1 MDKGGKAERGPGS
14 KAGKGHWRE
23 GGKQGSRD
31 REAMATHEWHFNIMK
46 PLSRSERHARR
57 TDGRRAL
64 RSIAGTYPAQRGA
77 GKGAVGDHRRA
88 NTTPPHEWQGKSA
101 DTKLGECEKNL

>member
-23 GGKQGSRD
+23 GGKQGSTD

-64 RSIAGTYPAQRGA
+64 RSIAGTYPAQQGA
-77 GKGAVGDHRRA
+77 ERSGGRPPPRQHR
-88 NTTPPHEWQGKSA
+88 TTA
-101 DTKLGECEKNL
+101 RVAR